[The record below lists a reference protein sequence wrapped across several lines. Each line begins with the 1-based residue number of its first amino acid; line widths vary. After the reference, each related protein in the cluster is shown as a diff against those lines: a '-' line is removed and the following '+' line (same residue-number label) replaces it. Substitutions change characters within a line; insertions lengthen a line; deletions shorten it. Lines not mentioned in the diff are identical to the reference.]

1 MYALDCKYFPSPLP
15 PASPLWFY
23 KKRNYPPPPK
33 ALSYYQHD
41 SIITHIIFA
50 GLLEPQREKSHSSAS
65 ASASSV
71 FSRLDH
77 QNPGSTTTTTSTTTP
92 NVRLPGGV
100 SKPSA
105 RVTLDTSKP
114 RTVSDVTSPSSSS
127 SHLSSSLRITAK
139 PVSQSRTATK
149 SASVG
154 RLSGRLGGKKEDSLK
169 ISSSS
174 SPSLTV
180 QIGGGTL
187 VSDQLASTARS
198 RERLGTR
205 EKEMPSSTSFGSGG
219 GGTAV
224 GTKLSGRLG
233 ARAKDPVTVSVR
245 PASLRSSLSKKPQQ
259 QKQQQQEVP
268 VSSQHSM
275 VADEYEYQTLR
286 QLDVRS
292 RLERKERETR
302 ARRGGPLAGR
312 LAKHHVFGRLE

>member
-1 MYALDCKYFPSPLP
+1 M
-15 PASPLWFY
+15 
-23 KKRNYPPPPK
+23 
-33 ALSYYQHD
+33 
-41 SIITHIIFA
+41 
-50 GLLEPQREKSHSSAS
+50 
-65 ASASSV
+65 
-71 FSRLDH
+71 
-77 QNPGSTTTTTSTTTP
+77 
-92 NVRLPGGV
+92 
-100 SKPSA
+100 
-105 RVTLDTSKP
+105 
-114 RTVSDVTSPSSSS
+114 
-127 SHLSSSLRITAK
+127 
-139 PVSQSRTATK
+139 
-149 SASVG
+149 
-154 RLSGRLGGKKEDSLK
+154 
-169 ISSSS
+169 
-174 SPSLTV
+174 

-198 RERLGTR
+198 KERLGAR

-219 GGTAV
+219 SKGTEV

>member
-1 MYALDCKYFPSPLP
+1 M
-15 PASPLWFY
+15 
-23 KKRNYPPPPK
+23 R
-33 ALSYYQHD
+33 
-41 SIITHIIFA
+41 
-50 GLLEPQREKSHSSAS
+50 
-65 ASASSV
+65 
-71 FSRLDH
+71 
-77 QNPGSTTTTTSTTTP
+77 
-92 NVRLPGGV
+92 
-100 SKPSA
+100 
-105 RVTLDTSKP
+105 
-114 RTVSDVTSPSSSS
+114 
-127 SHLSSSLRITAK
+127 
-139 PVSQSRTATK
+139 
-149 SASVG
+149 
-154 RLSGRLGGKKEDSLK
+154 

-174 SPSLTV
+174 SPSLSV

-187 VSDQLASTARS
+187 VSDQLTSPARS
-198 RERLGTR
+198 KERLGVR
-205 EKEMPSSTSFGSGG
+205 EKEMPSSTSFGSG

-233 ARAKDPVTVSVR
+233 ARAKDLVTVSVR